1 MEVTSTNMMPISQ
14 SVSSAAPAAE
24 PSWEQSWK
32 LRNAEDGT
40 NQLIRTGFWT
50 LALGIAATALAAL
63 VFSGFTPQGPHSN
76 IGWLC
81 IIFALMSL
89 PFGITV
95 SSLGLAKSLRN
106 RHLAR
111 LSTQQPGTTVLRRR

>member
-1 MEVTSTNMMPISQ
+1 MTPISQ
-14 SVSSAAPAAE
+14 SVSSPARTAE
-24 PSWEQSWK
+24 SSWEQNWK

-50 LALGIAATALAAL
+50 LAFGIAATALAAL
-63 VFSGFTPQGPHSN
+63 VFSGFTQQGPHSS

-81 IIFALMSL
+81 IMFALMGL

-111 LSTQQPGTTVLRRR
+111 QGVQQPGTTVLRRR

>member
-1 MEVTSTNMMPISQ
+1 MSPIIQ
-14 SVSSAAPAAE
+14 SVPTVARSAE
-24 PSWEQSWK
+24 SSWEQNWK

-40 NQLIRTGFWT
+40 NQLIRTGFWM
-50 LALGIAATALAAL
+50 LVIGIAATALAAL
-63 VFSGFTPQGPHSN
+63 VFSGFTQQGPHSS

-81 IIFALMSL
+81 IMFALMGL

-95 SSLGLAKSLRN
+95 ASLGLAKSLRN

-111 LSTQQPGTTVLRRR
+111 LSTQQRGTTVLRPR

>member
-1 MEVTSTNMMPISQ
+1 MAPIIQ
-14 SVSSAAPAAE
+14 SVPSVARTAE
-24 PSWEQSWK
+24 SSWENVWK

-40 NQLIRTGFWT
+40 NQLIRTGIWT
-50 LALGIAATALAAL
+50 LVLGIAASALAAL
-63 VFSGFTPQGPHSN
+63 VFGGFTQQGPHSN
-76 IGWLC
+76 LGWLC
-81 IIFALMSL
+81 IMFALMCL

-111 LSTQQPGTTVLRRR
+111 LLVQHPGTAVPPRP

>member
-1 MEVTSTNMMPISQ
+1 MTPISQ
-14 SVSSAAPAAE
+14 SVSAAARSAE
-24 PSWEQSWK
+24 SSWEQDWK

-40 NQLIRTGFWT
+40 NQLIRTGIWT
-50 LALGIAATALAAL
+50 LAFGIAAAALAAI
-63 VFSGFTPQGPHSN
+63 VFSGFTQQGPHSS

-81 IIFALMSL
+81 VMFALMGL

-111 LSTQQPGTTVLRRR
+111 LSAHQPDTAVLRRR

>member
-1 MEVTSTNMMPISQ
+1 MTPISQ
-14 SVSSAAPAAE
+14 SVSSAARTAE
-24 PSWEQSWK
+24 ASWEQNWK

-50 LALGIAATALAAL
+50 LAFGIAATAVAAL
-63 VFSGFTPQGPHSN
+63 VFSGFTQQGPHSS

-81 IIFALMSL
+81 IIFALMGL

-95 SSLGLAKSLRN
+95 ASLGLAKSLRN
-106 RHLAR
+106 RHLAQQ
-111 LSTQQPGTTVLRRR
+111 SAHQPGTTVLRRR

>member
-1 MEVTSTNMMPISQ
+1 MTPVSQ
-14 SVSSAAPAAE
+14 SVPSVARAAE
-24 PSWEQSWK
+24 PSWEQNWK

-40 NQLIRTGFWT
+40 NQLVHTGIWT
-50 LALGIAATALAAL
+50 LAVGIAATALAAL
-63 VFSGFTPQGPHSN
+63 VFGGFTSQGPHSSA
-76 IGWLC
+76 GWLC
-81 IIFALMSL
+81 MMVALMCL

-111 LSTQQPGTTVLRRR
+111 LDAHPLGTNVPRR